1 MEFCYITLNGQTISK
16 GTLYSNISNNLSSM
30 DIYIYIYILKL
41 LLDKS
46 KIGNYHFIDNLRE
59 MNVLITDAGYVKINL
74 LCLSE
79 FDPVRLSRLQIRRVD
94 FIFDLE
100 KRETVF

>member
-1 MEFCYITLNGQTISK
+1 MEFYYITLNGQIISK
-16 GTLYSNISNNLSSM
+16 DTLYSNISNNLSSM
-30 DIYIYIYILKL
+30 DIYIYFYILK

-46 KIGNYHFIDNLRE
+46 KIGNYHFMDNLRE

-79 FDPVRLSRLQIRRVD
+79 FDPVRLSHLQIRRVD

>member
-1 MEFCYITLNGQTISK
+1 
-16 GTLYSNISNNLSSM
+16 M
-30 DIYIYIYILKL
+30 DIYIYFYIPKL
-41 LLDKS
+41 VLVKS
-46 KIGNYHFIDNLRE
+46 KTGNYHFIDSLRE
-59 MNVLITDAGYVKINL
+59 MNVLITDADYMKINL

-79 FDPVRLSRLQIRRVD
+79 FDPVRLGHLQIRKVD